1 MAVIEGR
8 TWPDLLAVEECWR
21 LVEAEEIGRVAVLVD
36 GIPEIYPVNHAVD
49 DHSIIFRTDPG
60 SKLRGIVRSPM
71 VCFEVDAI
79 DPATQRGWS
88 VMVKGRATELA
99 APTEIARAKALP
111 LRYWARGE
119 KSHWI
124 SIEPLEVSGRRIH
137 RPEADR

>member
-8 TWPDLLAVEECWR
+8 TWLELLAVEECWR

-124 SIEPLEVSGRRIH
+124 SIEPLEVSGRRIY